1 MPWPFLPSSKPK
13 PHEEHRFILSI
24 DGGGMRGIVPAAILG
39 RLSHQLEV
47 LGSNIPLYAY
57 FDLIAGTSTG
67 GLLALGL
74 SVPASKSNLP
84 GDGKDAIPVYED
96 IKGKWLF
103 GGKPK
108 QRYVGTIP
116 PSIDLSALEELYFER
131 GSTIFPK
138 SQTRRIGQMF
148 IDKYDEQPLERFLFE
163 MFGNTPLDEAMVPTL
178 IVAYDSDEG
187 QPFYL
192 TSYESGSFLYWEAG
206 RATSAAPTFFRPAV
220 LYDRKKQLTVRLID
234 GGVIANNPSLF
245 AYQEAKKLYPDATRF
260 HILSLSTA
268 GINYT
273 FKTDGA
279 AGTGVIGWIDPTKG
293 APIQKIYANAQL
305 QVVDSIARA
314 IPDLTYTRVHGEAR
328 RDYKMD
334 ETDPRM
340 LEDLYDDAH
349 EIYAKNEEKI
359 LAFLA
364 ALLKRTTFDH
374 VRLEERAHE

>member
-1 MPWPFLPSSKPK
+1 MLWPFLSSSKPK

-24 DGGGMRGIVPAAILG
+24 DGGGMRGIVPATILG
-39 RLSHQLEV
+39 QISHQLEAQ
-47 LGSNIPLYAY
+47 GSNIPLYAY

-96 IKGKWLF
+96 IKGRRFF

-108 QRYVGTIP
+108 QRYIGTIP
-116 PSIDLSALEELYFER
+116 SSIDLSALEELYFER

-148 IDKYDEQPLERFLFE
+148 VDKYDEQPLERFLFE
-163 MFGNTPLDEAMVPTL
+163 MFGNTPLKEAMVPTL

-192 TSYESGSFLYWEAG
+192 TSYNSGSFLYWEAG
-206 RATSAAPTFFRPAV
+206 RATSAAPTYFRPAV
-220 LYDRKKQLTVRLID
+220 LYDRQKQRTVRLID

-245 AYQEAKKLYPDATRF
+245 AYQEAKTLYPDAT
-260 HILSLSTA
+260 HLHVLSLSTA
-268 GINYT
+268 SMNYT
-273 FKTDGA
+273 FKIDG